1 MPRIAGMPVQL
12 DGTYGLCRT
21 GSAAS
26 PETCWVDPGGRR
38 FPAVLVRTPCRWQ
51 RSQQWYRQSPQA
63 DRLADTTAIPPL
75 SRLFMVGMGM
85 LCRHVGVRDH
95 SNDQHSICY

>member
-1 MPRIAGMPVQL
+1 MTEASRPREQVIVCKGRRNFERIWIWFVISFRPGVF
-12 DGTYGLCRT
+12 R
-21 GSAAS
+21 
-26 PETCWVDPGGRR
+26 PGGQCGRPR
-38 FPAVLVRTPCRWQ
+38 LGVPE
-51 RSQQWYRQSPQA
+51 A

-95 SNDQHSICY
+95 GNDQHSICY